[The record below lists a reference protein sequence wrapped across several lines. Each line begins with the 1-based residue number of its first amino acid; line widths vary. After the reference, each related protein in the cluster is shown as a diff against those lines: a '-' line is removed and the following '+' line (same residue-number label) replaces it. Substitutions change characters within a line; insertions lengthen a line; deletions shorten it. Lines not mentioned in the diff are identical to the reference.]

1 MYLVFMG
8 LFDSVKRGMQRF
20 SDELDRPGAL
30 AKSIDSVKRG
40 MQRFSDPL
48 TPSEMSQILDGRQQ
62 SELAG
67 YFFGQ
72 TFAQRVGW
80 AKGML
85 TVFHDGSGAIYF
97 DFRGGTK
104 EPGSISDRLG
114 NFWCEASWNR
124 GSATNDFNDPTPLLA
139 SPSDMTFE
147 KAKKYIPSNTPIP
160 SPGELLLVIENFTD
174 DYDDDG
180 QNRWVSGAS
189 YKPATVF
196 SGIIIGNCATIL
208 RQRCSGRRGWLF

>member
-1 MYLVFMG
+1 MG
-8 LFDSVKRGMQRF
+8 LF
-20 SDELDRPGAL
+20 
-30 AKSIDSVKRG
+30 DSVKRG

-48 TPSEMSQILDGRQQ
+48 TPSETSQILDGRQQ

-85 TVFHDGSGAIYF
+85 TVFRDGSGAIYF

-139 SPSDMTFE
+139 SPSD
-147 KAKKYIPSNTPIP
+147 
-160 SPGELLLVIENFTD
+160 

-208 RQRCSGRRGWLF
+208 RQRCSGRQGW

>member
-1 MYLVFMG
+1 MYLVSMG

-20 SDELDRPGAL
+20 SEELDRPGAL
-30 AKSIDSVKRG
+30 VKSIDSVKRG

-48 TPSEMSQILDGRQQ
+48 TPSELSKILDGRQQ

-72 TFAQRVGW
+72 TYAQRVGW

-85 TVFHDGSGAIYF
+85 TVFHDGSGGIYF
-97 DFRGGTK
+97 DFRGGTS
-104 EPGSISDRLG
+104 EPGSISDFFG
-114 NFWCEASWNR
+114 NFLCEASWKR
-124 GSATNDFNDPTPLLA
+124 GSATNDFNDPTPLLV

-160 SPGELLLVIENFTD
+160 SPGELLLVTENFTN

-189 YKPATVF
+189 HKPGAVF
-196 SGIIIGNCATIL
+196 SGLVIGSCAAIL
-208 RQRCSGRRGWLF
+208 RQRCSGRQGW